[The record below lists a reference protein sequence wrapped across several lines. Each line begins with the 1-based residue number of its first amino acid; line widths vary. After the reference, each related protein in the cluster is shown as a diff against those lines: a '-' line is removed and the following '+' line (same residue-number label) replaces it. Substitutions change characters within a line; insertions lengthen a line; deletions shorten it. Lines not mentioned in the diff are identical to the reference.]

1 MMEDEDMKDWAKN
14 RGKDEGEDSE
24 EEDKPKAAP
33 GAEGE
38 EPEDEEDE
46 EGGEDEEGM
55 SSEEKDELVELVRRN
70 LDEILEA
77 VKEVDVESFIAVD
90 EELDDDA
97 ADQVIRDLESMT
109 PELAD
114 ELEGISE
121 ADAADV
127 AMQVREDVAEQM
139 PDADD
144 TEFDK
149 NTALVA
155 AFLFRAGELV

>member
-1 MMEDEDMKDWAKN
+1 MEDEDMKDWAKN
-14 RGKDEGEDSE
+14 RGKDEGGDSE

-33 GAEGE
+33 GAEDE

-70 LDEILEA
+70 LEEILEA
-77 VKEVDVESFIAVD
+77 VKEVDVESFVAVD

-97 ADQVIRDLESMT
+97 ADQVIRELESMT

-144 TEFDK
+144 TEIDK
-149 NTALVA
+149 NAALVA

>member
-1 MMEDEDMKDWAKN
+1 MEDEDMKDWAKN

-33 GAEGE
+33 GAEDE

-70 LDEILEA
+70 LEEILEA

-144 TEFDK
+144 TEIDK